1 MTLIICFLS
10 CDNSLQKTIQYFKK
24 KENNNKK
31 DNNKEKFINPI
42 VNGFHR
48 RCNCFRCLSLNPFH
62 HSQRRF
68 SNMNIPLIKN
78 SLANFECR
86 NIKTISSGDH
96 FIFICKVLKLK
107 INEHLKPL
115 VYVNNRYN

>member
-1 MTLIICFLS
+1 MGINFLS
-10 CDNSLQKTIQYFKK
+10 KKQRKLSDYFSKKNNSWGSTSYF
-24 KENNNKK
+24 
-31 DNNKEKFINPI
+31 
-42 VNGFHR
+42 
-48 RCNCFRCLSLNPFH
+48 LSD
-62 HSQRRF
+62 
-68 SNMNIPLIKN
+68 MNIPLLKN